1 MPNDTTYQVVPNNNS
16 EDSIVVTYYDS
27 TGNIINSSRQ
37 SIKDLQ
43 IAIPETL
50 QSQAQYN
57 YEEGGMKADQG
68 IDPAV
73 FIGSILLLLLGSLAY
88 IIQRNIPLWKKVIK
102 QMDGPQKLVSLV
114 AITCT
119 VLFFNGLIEFGW
131 AAILFIVVLAGEFKN
146 EIFYPNGVENETEE
160 LPLAQDEPKPVLKY
174 NGLTLNFSD
183 TEIEN
188 SLKKRFPYYKAI
200 SDENKERFIHRVK
213 NFIADKTFY
222 IHDDSGFKEMP
233 ILISASAIQLTFGF
247 KKYLLPYFK
256 NIHVFPEE
264 FFRTNDMGICALA
277 GNVSGNTINLSWKH
291 FLNGYQDGSDG
302 QNVGLHE
309 LAHALY
315 YQALI
320 ITKGVDEDFGESYDQ
335 FASHGNKVYDAEMNP
350 NGGLYSEYANKNFQE
365 FWAESAE
372 IFFERPQELKDL
384 YPDLYK
390 TLKGLFNQDPLNLQD
405 LPLR

>member
-1 MPNDTTYQVVPNNNS
+1 VPNDTIYQVVPINNS
-16 EDSIVVTYYDS
+16 EDSIVVTLYDS
-27 TGNIINSSRQ
+27 AGNIIKTSKQ
-37 SIKDLQ
+37 SIKDMQ
-43 IAIPETL
+43 IDIPETL

-57 YEEGGMKADQG
+57 YEKGGMKADQG
-68 IDPAV
+68 IDPAL
-73 FIGSILLLLLGSLAY
+73 FTGSILLLLLGSLTY
-88 IIQRNIPLWKKVIK
+88 IVQRNMPLWKKTVK
-102 QMDGPQKLVSLV
+102 RMDGPQKLISFIAL
-114 AITCT
+114 ACNF
-119 VLFFNGLIEFGW
+119 LFFTGHIEFGW
-131 AAILFIVVLAGEFKN
+131 AAILFTLVLAGEFKN
-146 EIFYPNGVENETEE
+146 EIFYPNGVGHETEE
-160 LPLAQDEPKPVLKY
+160 LPLVQDQPKSVLKY
-174 NGLTLNFSD
+174 DGLTLNFSD
-183 TEIEN
+183 TEIEKA
-188 SLKKRFPYYKAI
+188 LKKRFPYYSAI
-200 SDENKERFIHRVK
+200 SDENKERFIHRLK
-213 NFIADKTFY
+213 KFITNKTFY
-222 IHDDSGFKEMP
+222 IHDESGFKEMP

-291 FLNGYQDGSDG
+291 FLHGYQDGSDG

-320 ITKGVDEDFGESYDQ
+320 ITKGVDEDFSESYDQ

-384 YPDLYK
+384 YPDLYE
-390 TLKGLFNQDPLNLQD
+390 TLKELFNQDPLNLQD